1 MENNIKK
8 KDLEKIANDTRELV
22 IKKFTIAI
30 RERLQ
35 NFSLEDINE
44 IEKMKINMD
53 YISEDESN
61 MYIDRLLKDMSKV
74 LEEEIRN
81 AKMRIQ

>member
-22 IKKFTIAI
+22 IKKFTITI

-35 NFSLEDINE
+35 NFSLVDIYE